1 MTYNIT
7 TEQFSGPLDLLL
19 QLIEQEELDITTI
32 SLAHVADE
40 YLRFVRSAKDIEPT
54 QLADFL
60 VIAAKLILVKS
71 RALLPHLQLNAE
83 ESTDD
88 LTQQLKLYQEFATAA
103 KEIERMIHQ
112 RKFSFMREKLPV
124 GMAPEFSPPSQLTVG
139 RLAEF
144 YLAVINRLEP
154 IVRLPQRMLE
164 KIVSIEEKIAHI
176 RQRLISTAQ
185 TSFRQLINQG
195 NKADAIVSFLA
206 LLELVKQRT
215 VKLEQSE
222 LFGDI
227 AINRTS

>member
-1 MTYNIT
+1 MAYNIN

-40 YLRFVRSAKDIEPT
+40 YLRFVRTAKSIEPT

-71 RALLPHLQLNAE
+71 RALLPHLQLSPE
-83 ESTDD
+83 EATDD
-88 LTQQLKLYQEFATAA
+88 LTKQLKLYQEFTTAA
-103 KEIERMIHQ
+103 KEIERLIRQH
-112 RKFSFMREKLPV
+112 KFSFMREKLPA
-124 GMAPEFSPPSQLTVG
+124 GIAPEFSPPEALTIG
-139 RLAEF
+139 RLAEL
-144 YLAVINRLEP
+144 YQAVINRLEP

-164 KIVSIEEKIAHI
+164 KVISLEEKIAHI
-176 RQRLISTAQ
+176 RERLISTAQ
-185 TSFRQLINQG
+185 TSFRQLISHG

-215 VKLEQSE
+215 VKLEQVE